1 MNDRDALSKTNF
13 VSLTAEP
20 LSDSTLTELEE
31 LLGDLNLS
39 PEKPNVPKLV
49 QKWRLDLEG
58 QTKATRAKRKAE
70 FEQSRAAEPKK
81 HPDDYRYGK
90 IGKGRTRSEI
100 EQYRRENREGWNEK
114 CRANYAVKID
124 REHKGRAV
132 REYVTGLTDEEKAGH
147 TKKKTKERVTKHR
160 TGLSDEQKTENKM
173 KDAERKRLA
182 HTSLSEEQ
190 KAEKQTK
197 DALRKRLAYAA
208 KKAAKTITNTA

>member
-20 LSDSTLTELEE
+20 LPDSTLTELEE
-31 LLGDLNLS
+31 LLGDLDLS
-39 PEKPNVPKLV
+39 PEKSNVPKLV

-70 FEQSRAAEPKK
+70 FEQSCAAKPKK
-81 HPDDYRYGK
+81 HPDDYKYGAA
-90 IGKGRTRSEI
+90 GRTRKEI

-114 CRANYAVKID
+114 CRANYAIKID
-124 REHKGRAV
+124 RKHEGRAV
-132 REYVTGLTDEEKAGH
+132 REYVTGLTDEEKASH

-173 KDAERKRLA
+173 KDVERKRLA